1 MDLLWMLGGIALGQV
16 LAVVSGKGGAG
27 KTSLCAG
34 VAASLA
40 ADGQRVLC
48 IDADVGLRNLD
59 ISLGM
64 TDVPTVPFTAVMRGE
79 YPLSAAARHPIHS
92 NLFFLTAPVTEQ
104 PEDLD
109 LRQFGSML
117 EQVREDFDW
126 CLIDAPAGVGAGFVL
141 AVTYADQA
149 MVVTGGDPASMRD
162 GAKTAQ
168 SLRSISCAEAKIVVN
183 RIRRKLFKRMR
194 ATVDDCMDAVGLP
207 LLGIV
212 PEDEEVTLSAVRG
225 NSLIYGSWKGAAL
238 ACRHIAGRLQGKKQP
253 LIRL

>member
-1 MDLLWMLGGIALGQV
+1 LGQV

-34 VAASLA
+34 VAAALA

-64 TDVPTVPFTAVMRGE
+64 TDVPALPFTAVMRGE
-79 YPLSAAARHPIHS
+79 YDLSAAVRHPLYS
-92 NLFFLTAPVTEQ
+92 NLFFLTAPVSER

-109 LRQFGSML
+109 TTMFGRML
-117 EQVREDFDW
+117 EQARTQFDW

-141 AVTYADQA
+141 AAAYADQA
-149 MVVTGGDPASMRD
+149 MVVTGGDPASLRD
-162 GAKTAQ
+162 GGRTAQ
-168 SLRSISCAEAKIVVN
+168 NLHRISRAEAKIVVN
-183 RIRRKLFKRMR
+183 RIRRKFFRRMQ

-212 PEDEEVTLSAVRG
+212 PEDERVIMAAAEG
-225 NSLIYGSWKGAAL
+225 KPLIYDSWKGAAL